1 MKEVLLK
8 EHKTENRQEKTQ
20 RKTEYQGTVYF
31 FMGAVGAKIGVVSFG
46 NDPPSLC

>member
-20 RKTEYQGTVYF
+20 RKTEYQRTVYFF
-31 FMGAVGAKIGVVSFG
+31 FMGAVDAKIWSSVFWQ
-46 NDPPSLC
+46 